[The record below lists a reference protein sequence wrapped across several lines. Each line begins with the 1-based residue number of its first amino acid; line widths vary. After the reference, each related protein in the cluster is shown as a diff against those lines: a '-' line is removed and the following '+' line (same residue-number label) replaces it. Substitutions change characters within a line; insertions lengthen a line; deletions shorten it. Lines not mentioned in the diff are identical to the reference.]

1 MRDLNPQAL
10 NEHMIL
16 SHARLPVSHPD
27 INDEYR
33 RRESNPQNPA
43 FEAGTY
49 TISVTPA
56 QVPLVRIELTT
67 MNYRPSRVLSPP
79 HIPILLQR
87 HNYITY
93 SRRVAARP
101 GSLDVRGRTRSG
113 GPRFCDD
120 RSGAETVRSATT
132 EVERRPHDVRVDVG
146 SAPTGV
152 ERRLRT
158 LKNLLLRQV
167 RMPFRHSRISIPGE
181 T

>member
-1 MRDLNPQAL
+1 
-10 NEHMIL
+10 MIL

-33 RRESNPQNPA
+33 RRELNPQNPA
-43 FEAGTY
+43 FETGTY

-56 QVPLVRIELTT
+56 KVPLVRIELTT

-132 EVERRPHDVRVDVG
+132 VAETVRL
-146 SAPTGV
+146 ARTGV

-167 RMPFRHSRISIPGE
+167 RMPFRHSCISAFGE
-181 T
+181 NRTHNGS